1 MDFKKK
7 TRTVWEIR
15 EAFYYLFSPET
26 PQHSNPTCLFLK
38 PLKLQNLDFSTVPR
52 FSMYWKFAEY
62 ACKLQKI
69 YPTLKN
75 YWSTSLKHW
84 NINEK

>member
-7 TRTVWEIR
+7 TRTVWGIR

-26 PQHSNPTCLFLK
+26 PKQIRDGILTLFNPETPKTPKFWIFDR
-38 PLKLQNLDFSTVPR
+38 PVS
-52 FSMYWKFAEY
+52 SMYCKYAEY

-69 YPTLKN
+69 YPT
-75 YWSTSLKHW
+75 
-84 NINEK
+84 